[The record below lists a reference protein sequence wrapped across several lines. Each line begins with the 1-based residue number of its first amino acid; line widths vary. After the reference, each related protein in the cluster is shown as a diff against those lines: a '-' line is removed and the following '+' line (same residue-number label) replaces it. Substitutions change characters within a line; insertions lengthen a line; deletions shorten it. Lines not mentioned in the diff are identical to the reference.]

1 MDYRPTHNFWLFSFE
16 RFNGVLEDFKTN
28 QRAVEIQIM
37 RKFLRDQD
45 IRDLPFPSQFKYQ
58 LEPVFSQMKNSVMSP
73 IHDISSA
80 AKHFSLS
87 QGSVTKTNLWFD
99 TASFPCISPRRMD
112 YLDDDEL
119 NCLMH
124 SYSAFIEGV
133 EFQSGSAT
141 FDRYAGVEFLVERYG
156 SLDSRSKRSSFI
168 ASWVGENGNIDLTTC
183 NIRPGVV
190 SY

>member
-1 MDYRPTHNFWLFSFE
+1 MDYRPIHNFWLFSFE

-45 IRDLPFPSQFKYQ
+45 IRDLPFPSLSNPKQ
-58 LEPVFSQMKNSVMSP
+58 PVFSQMKNSVMNP

-124 SYSAFIEGV
+124 SYSAFLEGV
-133 EFQSGSAT
+133 EFQSGSAI

-183 NIRPGVV
+183 NIKPGVV